1 MLSYFAP
8 RVNKFVLID
17 QPHPGSDRLIPMI
30 ETYSKGKLKSTT
42 KSSLFVSFLYPF
54 LILNNSLSTSIIF
67 KVRDFLSV
75 IDFGLKANDRFDLF
89 IGLESINTL
98 AGVILK
104 NWA

>member
-1 MLSYFAP
+1 MENNRRSPTNGLIEPMLSYFAP

-67 KVRDFLSV
+67 KVRDFYQSL
-75 IDFGLKANDRFDLF
+75 
-89 IGLESINTL
+89 
-98 AGVILK
+98 ILD
-104 NWA
+104 